1 MVYKVVFGKKVNNF
15 NLYIFKVKKDKEKE
29 EEVFDDYNWFNE
41 QGI

>member
-1 MVYKVVFGKKVNNF
+1 VVFGKKVNNF